1 MMRGRTLMRGRTP
14 TVGRTLTIGKPN
26 DKTDE
31 YGSASVLMVGI
42 VGVLV
47 TAVATVL
54 PLYIGM
60 SVRQSVISAADAS
73 ALAAADVAVG
83 IIPGIPCEIAAT
95 VATANSAV
103 LTACVFDGLVVTVST
118 QRDFLGLA
126 LRADAT
132 AGPPESSIN

>member
-1 MMRGRTLMRGRTP
+1 MVGVPCALHAPHAPLAGRPSGSQH
-14 TVGRTLTIGKPN
+14 
-26 DKTDE
+26 E
-31 YGSASVLMVGI
+31 SGSASVLSVGI

-47 TAVATVL
+47 MAVATVL

-60 SVRQSVISAADAS
+60 SVRQAVIAAADAS

-83 IIPGIPCEIAAT
+83 IIPGVPCEIAAT
-95 VATANSAV
+95 VASSNGAV

-132 AGPPESSIN
+132 AGPPESSMN